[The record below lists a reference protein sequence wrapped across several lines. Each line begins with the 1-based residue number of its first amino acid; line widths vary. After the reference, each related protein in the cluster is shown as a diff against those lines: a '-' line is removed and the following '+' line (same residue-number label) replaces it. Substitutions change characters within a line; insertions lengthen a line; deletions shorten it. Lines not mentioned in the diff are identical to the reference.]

1 MKNKSIKRIISTLLI
16 FVALIPILI
25 VGIYTNYS
33 QTKSLKDNFEA
44 TTKNSVL
51 SFQAMIAQKNK
62 NNMESIDTL
71 ASDGNSKNLFKNK
84 DSANWLFYSLEAFRS
99 SHSEITSVYLGT
111 VKGNTIFS
119 PKNDTVN
126 SIDPRTRPWYK
137 KAVEMKG
144 GDSIITEP
152 YKDTAGTNSLMVTVA
167 KAVMDEKDS
176 LVGVI
181 GMDIKLDDLSS
192 IAKNTKIGKE
202 GFVVLL
208 DKDGSIIGHKD
219 KDKLNKNIKD
229 LNWPKEILH
238 KGAIDKVK
246 IDGKEYKVITEKDG
260 LTSWNIVGFLPYS
273 EIQSELNKYYKMIV
287 IISLL
292 SLAGALAIG
301 GVFSK
306 KIIKPIRKIEDS
318 LACMEDGDFTQNI
331 DKAGTSIYE
340 MELIMDEINV
350 VREEIV
356 KILDNLKRV
365 SFEVKESS
373 DTLKDITEQSE
384 MAGNEIVQVVQN
396 IADATSDQAQ
406 SMEGSLN
413 SISDLS
419 DKVENSMEDSKEMV
433 KESDIVRNVVKNS
446 GQVIKELKNKFELN
460 SKSNE
465 ELANK
470 INKLAESSN
479 QISLI
484 TETIQSITEQT
495 SLLALNASIES
506 ARAGEA
512 GKGFAVVAEEVRK
525 LAEQSSTSASE
536 IEKVVY
542 NVNKEVKDILEK
554 MYVSMELEKD
564 TKDKIVVTDDAFNTI
579 RQSIDKLEESIK
591 NVSESQKIIYNN
603 KNDILNKI
611 NEASSVSEEIAAT
624 TQEITA
630 SAEEQAAGL
639 KEVVGSAEKLNSY
652 SDTLNSLVKK
662 FKI

>member
-1 MKNKSIKRIISTLLI
+1 MKNKSIRRIISRLLI
-16 FVALIPILI
+16 SVALIPILI
-25 VGIYTNYS
+25 VGICTSYS
-33 QTKSLKDNFEA
+33 QTKNLKDNFES
-44 TTKNSVL
+44 TTKNSVF
-51 SFQAMIAQKNK
+51 SFKSMIAQKNK

-71 ASDGNSKNLFKNK
+71 ANDGNCKNILKNK
-84 DSANWLFYSLEAFRS
+84 DSANWLFYSLEAFRN

-111 VKGNTIFS
+111 VKGNVIFS

-144 GDSIITEP
+144 DSIITEP
-152 YKDTAGTNSLMVTVA
+152 YKDTSGTNSLMVTVA
-167 KAVMDEKDS
+167 KAVMDEKDT

-181 GMDIKLDDLSS
+181 GMDIKLDELSS

-202 GFVVLL
+202 GFVVLT
-208 DKDGSIIGHKD
+208 DKNGSIIGHKD
-219 KDKLNKNIKD
+219 KNKLNKNIKD

-238 KGAIDKVK
+238 KGIIDKIK

-273 EIQSELNKYYKMIV
+273 EIQSELNKFHKMII
-287 IISLL
+287 IISIL
-292 SLAGALAIG
+292 SLVGALAIG

-306 KIIKPIRKIEDS
+306 KIINPIRKIEDS
-318 LACMEDGDFTQNI
+318 LAYMKDGDFTKNI
-331 DKAGTSIYE
+331 DKSGTSIYE
-340 MELIMDEINV
+340 MELIMDGINV
-350 VREEIV
+350 VREETV
-356 KILDNLKRV
+356 KILDNLKSV
-365 SFEVKESS
+365 SFEVRESS
-373 DTLKDITEQSE
+373 DVLKDITEQSE
-384 MAGNEIVQVVQN
+384 IAGNEIVQVVQN

-433 KESDIVRNVVKNS
+433 KESDTVKNVVANS
-446 GQVIKELKNKFELN
+446 GQVVKDLKNKFELN
-460 SKSNE
+460 SKSNQ

-536 IEKVVY
+536 IERVIY
-542 NVNKEVKDILEK
+542 NINKEVKDILDK
-554 MYVSMELEKD
+554 MYESIELEKD
-564 TKDKIVVTDDAFNTI
+564 TKDKIGVTDDAFNTI
-579 RQSIDKLEESIK
+579 KQSIDKLEKSIR
-591 NVSESQKIIYNN
+591 NVSESQKIIYNK

-639 KEVVGSAEKLNSY
+639 KEVVSSAEKLNSY
-652 SDTLNSLVKK
+652 SNTLNSLVEK

>member
-33 QTKSLKDNFEA
+33 QTKSLKSNFES

-62 NNMESIDTL
+62 NNMESINTL
-71 ASDGNSKNLFKNK
+71 ANDGNAKNLFKNK
-84 DSANWLFYSLEAFRS
+84 DNANWLFYALEAFRT
-99 SHSEITSVYLGT
+99 SHSEITNVYLGT

-119 PKNDTVN
+119 PKTDVVN

-137 KAVEMKG
+137 KAVEMK

-152 YKDTAGTNSLMVTVA
+152 YKDTAGTNSLMVTIA

-181 GMDIKLDDLSS
+181 GMDIKLDDLSA

-202 GFVVLL
+202 GFVVLV

-219 KDKLNKNIKD
+219 KEKLNKNIKD
-229 LNWPKEILH
+229 LNWPKEILN
-238 KGAIDKVK
+238 KGIIDKVK
-246 IDGKEYKVITEKDG
+246 INGKEYKVITEKDG
-260 LTSWNIVGFLPYS
+260 ATSWSIVGFLPYS
-273 EIQSELNKYYKMIV
+273 EIQSELNKYYRIIV
-287 IISLL
+287 TISLL

-301 GVFSK
+301 AVFSK
-306 KIIKPIRKIEDS
+306 KIINPIRKIEDA
-318 LACMEDGDFTQNI
+318 LACMKNGDFTQSI
-331 DKAGTSIYE
+331 DKGETSIYE
-340 MELIMDEINV
+340 MELIMDGINI
-350 VREEIV
+350 VREETV
-356 KILDNLKRV
+356 KILDSLKSV
-365 SFEVKESS
+365 SSDVKESS
-373 DTLKDITEQSE
+373 DILKDITEQSE

-419 DKVENSMEDSKEMV
+419 DKVENSMENSKEMV
-433 KESDIVRNVVKNS
+433 KESDIVRNIIKDS
-446 GQVIKELKNKFELN
+446 GQAVKGLKNKFELN
-460 SKSNE
+460 SKSNQ

-470 INKLAESSN
+470 IDTLAESSN
-479 QISLI
+479 QISMI

-536 IEKVVY
+536 IERVIS
-542 NVNKEVKDILEK
+542 NINKEVKDILDK
-554 MYVSMELEKD
+554 MYETIELEKD
-564 TKDKIVVTDDAFNTI
+564 TKDKINITDNAFNTI
-579 RQSIDKLEESIK
+579 RESIDKLEESIR
-591 NVSESQKIIYNN
+591 NVNESQKIIYNN

-624 TQEITA
+624 TEEITA
-630 SAEEQAAGL
+630 SAQEQAAGL

-652 SDTLNSLVKK
+652 SDTLNSLVKQ

>member
-1 MKNKSIKRIISTLLI
+1 MKNKSIKRIISRLLI

-25 VGIYTNYS
+25 VGIYTNYA
-33 QTKSLKDNFEA
+33 QTKSLKSNFQSL
-44 TTKNSVL
+44 TKNSVL
-51 SFQAMIAQKNK
+51 NFQKIIAEKNK
-62 NNMESIDTL
+62 NNMEQI
-71 ASDGNSKNLFKNK
+71 NSLTSLQDAKALFKNK
-84 DSANWLFYSLEAFRS
+84 DNAKWLFYALDAFRT
-99 SHSEITSVYLGT
+99 SHSEITNVYMGT
-111 VKGNTIFS
+111 IKGNTIIS
-119 PKNDTVN
+119 PKTDVVN
-126 SIDPRTRPWYK
+126 NIDPRTRPWYK
-137 KAVEMKG
+137 EAVKNK

-152 YKDTAGTNSLMVTVA
+152 YKDTSGTNSFMVTVA

-181 GMDIKLDDLSS
+181 AMDIKLDDISS
-192 IAKNTKIGKE
+192 IAKNTKIGKD
-202 GFVVLL
+202 GVVILF
-208 DKDGSIIGHKD
+208 DKNGSIIGD
-219 KDKLNKNIKD
+219 KNKERLNKNIKD
-229 LNWPKEILH
+229 LNWPKEILN
-238 KGAIDKVK
+238 KGNIEKIK

-260 LTSWNIVGFLPYS
+260 KTSWSIVGLLPYS

-287 IISLL
+287 LISLL
-292 SLAGALAIG
+292 SLAGALGIG
-301 GVFSK
+301 ALFSR
-306 KIIKPIRKIEDS
+306 KIINPIKKIEDS
-318 LACMEDGDFTQNI
+318 LACMKNGDFTKNI
-331 DKAGTSIYE
+331 DKDENSIYE
-340 MELIMDEINV
+340 MELIMDGINT
-350 VREEIV
+350 VRKETV
-356 KILDNLKRV
+356 KILENLNSV
-365 SFEVKESS
+365 SHDVKDSS

-396 IADATSDQAQ
+396 IADATSQQAQ

-419 DKVENSMEDSKEMV
+419 QKVENSMENSKEMV
-433 KESDIVRNVVKNS
+433 KESSKVRNIIKDS
-446 GQVIKELKNKFELN
+446 GQAIIGLKNKFELN

-470 INKLAESSN
+470 INTLAESSN

-536 IEKVVY
+536 IEKFIY
-542 NVNKEVKDILEK
+542 KINKEVKDILDK
-554 MYVSMELEKD
+554 MYETMELEKD
-564 TKDKIVVTDDAFNTI
+564 TKGKIDITDNAFNSI

-591 NVSESQKIIYNN
+591 NVNESQEVIYNN

-611 NEASSVSEEIAAT
+611 NDASSVSQEIAAT
-624 TQEITA
+624 TEEITA
-630 SAEEQAAGL
+630 STEQQAAGL
-639 KEVVGSAEKLNSY
+639 KEVVGSAEKLKSY
-652 SDTLNSLVKK
+652 SDTLNSLVKQ

>member
-25 VGIYTNYS
+25 VGVYTNYS
-33 QTKSLKDNFEA
+33 QTKSLKSNFESS
-44 TTKNSVL
+44 TKNSVL
-51 SFQAMIAQKNK
+51 SFKSMIAQKNK
-62 NNMESIDTL
+62 NNMESIGTL
-71 ASDGNSKNLFKNK
+71 VNDGNAKNLFKNK
-84 DSANWLFYSLEAFRS
+84 DSANWLFYALEAFRS
-99 SHSEITSVYLGT
+99 SYSEITNVYLGT

-119 PKNDTVN
+119 PKTDVVN

-144 GDSIITEP
+144 DPIITEP
-152 YKDTAGTNSLMVTVA
+152 YKDTSGTNSLMVTIS
-167 KAVMDEKDS
+167 KAVVDEKDS

-181 GMDIKLDDLSS
+181 GMDIKLDDLST
-192 IAKNTKIGKE
+192 IAKNTKIGKD
-202 GFVVLL
+202 GFVALV
-208 DKDGSIIGHKD
+208 DKNGSIIGHKD
-219 KDKLNKNIKD
+219 KEKLNKNIKD
-229 LNWPKEILH
+229 LNWPKEILN
-238 KGAIDKVK
+238 KGIIDKVK

-260 LTSWNIVGFLPYS
+260 ATSWSIVGFLPYS
-273 EIQSELNKYYKMIV
+273 EIQSELNKYYRMIV

-301 GVFSK
+301 GLFSK
-306 KIIKPIRKIEDS
+306 KIINPIRKIEDA
-318 LACMEDGDFTQNI
+318 LACMKDGDFTQSI
-331 DKAGTSIYE
+331 DKGETSIYE
-340 MELIMDEINV
+340 MELIMDGINI
-350 VREEIV
+350 VREETV
-356 KILDNLKRV
+356 KILDSLKSV
-365 SFEVKESS
+365 SSDVKESS
-373 DTLKDITEQSE
+373 DILKNITEQSE

-419 DKVENSMEDSKEMV
+419 DKVENSMENSKEMV
-433 KESDIVRNVVKNS
+433 KESDIVRNIIKDS
-446 GQVIKELKNKFELN
+446 GQAVKGLKNKFELN
-460 SKSNE
+460 SKSNQ

-470 INKLAESSN
+470 IDTLAESSN
-479 QISLI
+479 QISII

-536 IEKVVY
+536 IERVIF
-542 NVNKEVKDILEK
+542 NINKEVKDILDK
-554 MYVSMELEKD
+554 MYETIELEKD
-564 TKDKIVVTDDAFNTI
+564 TKDKIDITDNAFNTI
-579 RQSIDKLEESIK
+579 RKSIDKLEESIR
-591 NVSESQKIIYNN
+591 NVNESQKIIYNN

-624 TQEITA
+624 TEEITA

-652 SDTLNSLVKK
+652 SDTLNSLVKQ